1 MSHGT
6 HPDLPSADQTQKA
19 SSNAGAKEGNSGSWS
34 FPEKPNWSWV
44 QGASV
49 RLDTGDETQKPEP
62 RRSETSQEE
71 EEETGRAKKLQSI
84 GQEQDWGVGSLDWIL
99 VTKEAAAQL
108 KTTGCGQTEII
119 ENVVMEQVIMWF

>member
-19 SSNAGAKEGNSGSWS
+19 SSNAGAKEGNSGPWS

-49 RLDTGDETQKPEP
+49 RLDTGDETQEPEP
-62 RRSETSQEE
+62 QRSEKSQEE
-71 EEETGRAKKLQSI
+71 EEETGRAKNFK
-84 GQEQDWGVGSLDWIL
+84 V
-99 VTKEAAAQL
+99 
-108 KTTGCGQTEII
+108 
-119 ENVVMEQVIMWF
+119 